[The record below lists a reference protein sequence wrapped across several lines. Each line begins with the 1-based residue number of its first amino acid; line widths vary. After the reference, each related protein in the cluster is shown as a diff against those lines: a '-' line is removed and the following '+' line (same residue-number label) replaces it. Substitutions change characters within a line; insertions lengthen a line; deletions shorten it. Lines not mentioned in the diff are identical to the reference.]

1 MRGPYKKR
9 AHRLEQE
16 VAAAK
21 KDRDAVEVIEVES
34 STEKVAPAG
43 EEHGQ
48 EVQSGRI
55 LNYYTLQ
62 QPFHN
67 RSQLSQPGD
76 FAHLFG
82 AEVV

>member
-48 EVQSGRI
+48 EVQSGS
-55 LNYYTLQ
+55 
-62 QPFHN
+62 HV
-67 RSQLSQPGD
+67 
-76 FAHLFG
+76 FG
-82 AEVV
+82 ERCEAKINFFSWFGNHING